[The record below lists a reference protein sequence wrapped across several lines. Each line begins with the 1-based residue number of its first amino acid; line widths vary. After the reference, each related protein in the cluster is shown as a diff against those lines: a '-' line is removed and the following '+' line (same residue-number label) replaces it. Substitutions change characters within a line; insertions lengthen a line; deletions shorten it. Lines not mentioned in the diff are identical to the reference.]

1 MTSLPFVPS
10 PTKEACVRASTIITS
25 YLPRRQLIYGAPSSV
40 LREALRATTWHLLST
55 LCHDKCGK
63 LHRKCIWRV
72 FAPRTIGKNTRV
84 GLFCLFARCNYWAKK
99 ISPYVPK
106 SSVVLSRYFFIVNM
120 FLAAPA
126 NSGIWCFF
134 FFAMSIIYHRL
145 FSTSVPHFSA
155 HHFTFFIGTP
165 RLACHQLR
173 VA

>member
-1 MTSLPFVPS
+1 MGPLLRYCAKRYARLPGTCCQPCAMINV
-10 PTKEACVRASTIITS
+10 ASSIENV
-25 YLPRRQLIYGAPSSV
+25 YGAFLPREPLAKIRGSV
-40 LREALRATTWHLLST
+40 YFVCLRAV
-55 LCHDKCGK
+55 
-63 LHRKCIWRV
+63 I
-72 FAPRTIGKNTRV
+72 IGP
-84 GLFCLFARCNYWAKK
+84 KK